1 MTKPTYLDELI
12 DRAAG
17 IAGSDYKLAQLLDVS
32 RGNVSDWRHGRK
44 PCPVAEQVLMAQ
56 IAGLKPEEWAVR
68 AIVAQHEG
76 TKKGDML
83 FRALGKALLATGAA
97 VASSGASALETYSRT
112 AADLIR
118 CILLLSRPRTASS

>member
-1 MTKPTYLDELI
+1 MQKPEYLDELI
-12 DRAAG
+12 DQASEV
-17 IAGSDYKLAQLLDVS
+17 AGSDYALSKMLKSS
-32 RGNVSDWRHGRK
+32 RQAISDWRHGRK
-44 PCPVAEQVLMAQ
+44 TCPVADQVLMAQ

-68 AIVAQHEG
+68 ALVAQHEG
-76 TKKGDML
+76 TEKGDML

-118 CILLLSRPRTASS
+118 CILC